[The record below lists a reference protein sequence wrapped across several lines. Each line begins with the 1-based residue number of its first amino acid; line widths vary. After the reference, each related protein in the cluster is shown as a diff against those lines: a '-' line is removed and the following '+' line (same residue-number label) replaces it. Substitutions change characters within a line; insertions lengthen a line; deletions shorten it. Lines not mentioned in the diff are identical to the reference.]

1 MIKRLIPVLM
11 CAALLMP
18 AQHMMATAD
27 PTPAPA
33 MTPAQ
38 KAKAARAKAKKKEDN
53 KKYAKNKLDLY
64 QIHHFTMWG
73 GGGYSGVLNK
83 TDFSKFV
90 GGGGGLIGLGYEW
103 HYKKFQ
109 LGLGPEVRL
118 FSSQDKLFPGFDTGF
133 PIDVYGTGM
142 IAGDPLSYSTT
153 MKKTYNFRNMS
164 ENQLVGQ
171 VMLPIMVGAQFDK
184 IPLYFMVGAKVG
196 YTFLAN
202 WSQRAD
208 LTTTVQEQIAMSE
221 WKDVPFHGMI
231 TDAPYSMKGASTNTL
246 KGAID
251 AVVTAE
257 IGIKLNDYLS
267 AEWNAN
273 NDAREYPW
281 HMRVALFLD
290 YGLPLMSNGNK
301 NIPMIQANEKEATS
315 VSLHQSDYQSS
326 KLNSLLVGAKF
337 TALLQLNRPKKMR
350 PQLPYLVVQLVDYYT
365 GKPLNNAG
373 VRMETKNM
381 RTGKVLKK
389 GPNQRGLSV
398 QRLSPDEYA
407 IYVEKAGYLSA
418 DTAYVTLVEGENNN
432 LKQRL
437 DTTYFR
443 LIPEPV
449 FTCTVIDEKTGEKIP
464 AKLEFFRD
472 DVNKVETTIMQDP
485 AGDGVST
492 KLTVGKNYLVSISAE
507 NYIAQMFTIG
517 YQGVESLS
525 ATYALTPVE
534 RGKTY
539 IIQNLFFV
547 FAKTELLPESDG
559 ALTEL
564 FDFLNDNP
572 SVRIR
577 ITGHTDSIGKD
588 KDNQILSEGRANA
601 VRPAMI
607 DRGID
612 PERVEAEGKGESE
625 PIDTNDTEEGRQKNR
640 RVEFTIL

>member
-1 MIKRLIPVLM
+1 M
-11 CAALLMP
+11 CAALMMP
-18 AQHMMATAD
+18 AQHLMATAD

-38 KAKAARAKAKKKEDN
+38 KAKAQKAKAKQKADN
-53 KKYAKNKLDLY
+53 KKYARNKLDLY
-64 QIHHFTMWG
+64 QIHNFIMWG
-73 GGGYSGVLNK
+73 GAGYSGVLNK
-83 TDFSKFV
+83 TDYSKFV
-90 GGGGGLIGLGYEW
+90 GGGGGLLGLGYEW

-109 LGLGPEVRL
+109 LSLGPEFRF
-118 FSSQDKLFPGFDTGF
+118 FSSQDNLFPALQNGYDLT
-133 PIDVYGTGM
+133 VNGTGLVT
-142 IAGDPLSYSTT
+142 GDPLSYSRT
-153 MKKTYNFRNMS
+153 MVKTYNFRNMK
-164 ENQLVGQ
+164 ETQLVGQ
-171 VMLPIMVGAQFDK
+171 AMLPIMVGAQFDK
-184 IPLYFMVGAKVG
+184 VPIYFMLGAKIG
-196 YTFLAN
+196 YTVMAN
-202 WSQRAD
+202 WSQKAD
-208 LTTTVQEQIAMSE
+208 LTTTVKEKIAMDE

-231 TDAPYSMKGASTNTL
+231 TDGAYSMKGQSDRVL
-246 KGAID
+246 RGAID

-257 IGIKLNDYLS
+257 VGVQLDDFLS

-273 NDAREYPW
+273 NDARKYPW
-281 HMRVALFLD
+281 HMRVGLFLD
-290 YGLPLMSNGNK
+290 YGLPIISNDNPAA
-301 NIPMIQANEKEATS
+301 PMITATEKEATS
-315 VSLHQSDYQSS
+315 QSLHQSEFQQS

-337 TALLQLNRPKKMR
+337 TALLQLNRPKKMK
-350 PQLPYLVVQLVDYYT
+350 PQLPYLVVQLLDYYT

-373 VRMETKNM
+373 VRMEVKNT

-389 GPNQRGLSV
+389 GPNQRGLAV

-407 IYVEKAGYLSA
+407 VFVEKAGYLSH
-418 DTAYVTLVEGENNN
+418 DTLYVTLVEGENNN

-449 FTCTVIDEKTGEKIP
+449 FTCTVVDEKTGEKIP
-464 AKLEFFRD
+464 ARLEFFRD
-472 DVNKVETTIMQDP
+472 DVNKVETTLTQDP

-492 KLTVGKNYLVSISAE
+492 KLTVGKNYMVSISAE

-517 YQGVESLS
+517 YQGNESMS
-525 ATYALTPVE
+525 ATYALTPME
-534 RGKTY
+534 HGKTY
-539 IIQNLFFV
+539 IIENLFFV

-559 ALTEL
+559 ALTEM

-601 VRPAMI
+601 VRQAMI

-612 PERVEAEGKGESE
+612 PDRIEAEGKGESE

>member
-1 MIKRLIPVLM
+1 MIRRLLPVLM

-18 AQHMMATAD
+18 AQRMAAEAD

-38 KAKAARAKAKKKEDN
+38 KAKAQKAKAKQKADN

-64 QIHHFTMWG
+64 QIHHFIMWG
-73 GGGYSGVLNK
+73 GGGYSGILNK
-83 TDFSKFV
+83 TDYSKFV
-90 GGGGGLIGLGYEW
+90 GGGGGLVGLGYEW

-109 LGLGPEVRL
+109 LSLGPEVRF
-118 FSSQDKLFPGFDTGF
+118 FSSQDNLFPALESGFDLPVT
-133 PIDVYGTGM
+133 GTGM
-142 IAGDPLSYSTT
+142 ITGDPLSYSTT
-153 MKKTYNFRNMS
+153 MLKNYNFRNMS
-164 ENQLVGQ
+164 ETQLVGQ
-171 VMLPIMVGAQFDK
+171 AMLPITVGAQFEK
-184 IPLYFMVGAKVG
+184 IPIYFMVGAKIG

-202 WSQRAD
+202 WSQKSD
-208 LTTTVQEQIAMSE
+208 LTTTVREQIAMDE
-221 WKDVPFHGMI
+221 WKDVPFHGMV
-231 TDAPYSMKGASTNTL
+231 TDEDYRQKGSSSGALS
-246 KGAID
+246 GAID

-257 IGIKLNDYLS
+257 VGVKLNDFLS

-273 NDAREYPW
+273 NDARTYPW
-281 HMRVALFLD
+281 HMRVGLFID
-290 YGLPLMSNGNK
+290 YGLPLMSNSNK
-301 NIPMIQANEKEATS
+301 GLPMIVADEKAATS
-315 VSLHQSDYQSS
+315 VSLHQSQYQQS
-326 KLNSLLVGAKF
+326 KLNSLVVGAKF
-337 TALLQLNRPKKMR
+337 TALMQLNRPKKMR

-365 GKPLNNAG
+365 GKPLNNVG
-373 VRMETKNM
+373 VRMETKNL

-407 IYVEKAGYLSA
+407 IFVEKAGYLSA

-472 DVNKVETTIMQDP
+472 DVNKVETTLMQDP

-492 KLTVGKNYLVSISAE
+492 KLTVGKNYMVSISAE
-507 NYIAQMFTIG
+507 NYIAQLFTIG
-517 YQGVESLS
+517 YQGVESLN

-564 FDFLNDNP
+564 YDFLNDNP

-601 VRPAMI
+601 VRQAMI

-625 PIDTNDTEEGRQKNR
+625 PIDTNDTEEGRQNNR
-640 RVEFTIL
+640 RVVIQVL